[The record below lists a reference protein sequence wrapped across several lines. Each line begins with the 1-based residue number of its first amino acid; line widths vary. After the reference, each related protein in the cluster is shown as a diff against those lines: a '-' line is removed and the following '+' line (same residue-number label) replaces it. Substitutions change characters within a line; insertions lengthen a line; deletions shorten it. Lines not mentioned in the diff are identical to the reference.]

1 MNHEEKKVN
10 AELSNRVQW
19 VLKQVAQ
26 NHGSSDLSFNVLK
39 FLSMSFSVKVLRNIG
54 SLT

>member
-19 VLKQVAQ
+19 ALAQ
-26 NHGSSDLSFNVLK
+26 NHGSFDLSFNVLK
-39 FLSMSFSVKVLRNIG
+39 FLSMSFSVKMLGNIG
-54 SLT
+54 TLT

>member
-19 VLKQVAQ
+19 ALAQ
-26 NHGSSDLSFNVLK
+26 KHGSSDLSFSVLK
-39 FLSMSFSVKVLRNIG
+39 FLCHSQ
-54 SLT
+54 